1 MIQPLPRRRDYGP
14 RGCLL
19 TLAAMA
25 AIVLAL
31 EFAIGWSDRL
41 GPGVERIQ
49 AVSNERVRRQLVD
62 EGIAVVTVRGIHPRR
77 TRFTLFTERW
87 AVEGEV
93 ILADEAATRVPYRAL
108 LHMTCS
114 DAYDRRCWSLEQL
127 TYGSHIMR
135 LEGEAGSV
143 ID

>member
-1 MIQPLPRRRDYGP
+1 MPDPIPRRRDYGP

-49 AVSNERVRRQLVD
+49 AISNEMIRRQLIE
-62 EGIAVVTVRGIHPRR
+62 EGVAVVLVRGIHPRR

-93 ILADEAATRVPYRAL
+93 ILADEEATRVPYRAL
-108 LHMTCS
+108 VHMTCS
-114 DAYDRRCWSLEQL
+114 DAYDRRCWVLEQL
-127 TYGSHIMR
+127 TYGTRIMR

-143 ID
+143 IN

>member
-1 MIQPLPRRRDYGP
+1 MAEPIPRRRDYGP

-25 AIVLAL
+25 AIVLVL

-49 AVSNERVRRQLVD
+49 AVSNVMIRRQLIE
-62 EGIAVVTVRGIHPRR
+62 EGVEVVTVRGIHPRR
-77 TRFTLFTERW
+77 TRFTLYTERW
-87 AVEGEV
+87 AVEGDV
-93 ILADEAATRVPYRAL
+93 ILAGPEARRVPYLAL
-108 LHMTCS
+108 VHMTCS
-114 DAYDRRCWSLEQL
+114 DSIDRRCWTLEQL
-127 TYGSHIMR
+127 TYGTRIMR

-143 ID
+143 IN

>member
-1 MIQPLPRRRDYGP
+1 MADPLPRRRDYGP

-25 AIVLAL
+25 AIVLVL

-49 AVSNERVRRQLVD
+49 SVANEKVRRQLIEED
-62 EGIAVVTVRGIHPRR
+62 IAAITVRGVHPRR
-77 TRFTLFTERW
+77 KRFTLLTERW
-87 AVEGEV
+87 AVEGDV
-93 ILADEAATRVPYRAL
+93 IMAGAEGRRVPYLAL

-114 DAYDRRCWSLEQL
+114 DAFDRRCWVLEQL
-127 TYGSHIMR
+127 TYGTHIMR